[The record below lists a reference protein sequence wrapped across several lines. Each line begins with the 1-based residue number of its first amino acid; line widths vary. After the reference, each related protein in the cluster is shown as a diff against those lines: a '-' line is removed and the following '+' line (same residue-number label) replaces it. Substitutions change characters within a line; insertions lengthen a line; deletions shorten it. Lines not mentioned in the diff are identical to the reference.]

1 MQTCRFQDLGLKA
14 YGATRDLQLELFNG
28 KIEQKMRGEKPVH
41 HLLFVE
47 HPHVYT
53 LGKSGEISNLLVDET
68 RLKMLGAE
76 VFHIERGGDI
86 TYHGPGQL
94 VAYPIFDLEQLGLGV
109 KSFVEGIENSI
120 IQTLKKWDIESG
132 IIKDR
137 IGVWID
143 IGKPRERKIAAIGIK
158 CSRFVSMHGLALN
171 VNSDLSMFGH
181 IVPCGIVGKDVTSM
195 EKEFQRQIDMFDIK
209 NELGKQFAVT
219 FGLKFEYE
227 TQ

>member
-1 MQTCRFQDLGLKA
+1 LGLKA

-28 KIEQKMRGEKPVH
+28 KIEQKLRGEKPVH
-41 HLLFVE
+41 HLIFVE

-53 LGKSGEISNLLVDET
+53 LGKSGELSNLLADET
-68 RLKMLGAE
+68 RLKMMGAE

-181 IVPCGIVGKDVTSM
+181 IVPCGIVGKEVTSM

-209 NELGKQFAVT
+209 SELGKQFAVT
-219 FGLKFEYE
+219 FGLKFEHE

>member
-1 MQTCRFQDLGLKA
+1 MQTCRLIDLGLKA
-14 YGATRDLQLELFNG
+14 YGDTRDLQLQLFNG
-28 KIEQKMRGEKPVH
+28 KIEQKLKGEKPCH
-41 HLLFVE
+41 HLIFVE

-53 LGKSGEISNLLVDET
+53 LGKSGELSNLLADET

-76 VFHIERGGDI
+76 VHHIERGGDI

-120 IQTLKKWDIESG
+120 IQTPKKWDIESG

-143 IGKPRERKIAAIGIK
+143 IDKPGERKIAAIGIK
-158 CSRFVSMHGLALN
+158 CSRYVSMHGLALN
-171 VNSDLSMFGH
+171 VNTNLNMFGH

-195 EKEFQRQIDMFDIK
+195 EKEFQRQIDMVGVK
-209 NELGKQFAVT
+209 NELGRQFAIT
-219 FGLKFEYE
+219 FGLKFENE

>member
-1 MQTCRFQDLGLKA
+1 VQYCKFLDLGLKA
-14 YGATRDLQLELFNG
+14 YGETRDLQLELFNG
-28 KIEQKMRGEKPVH
+28 KIEQKQRGEKPVH
-41 HLLFVE
+41 HLIFVE

-53 LGKSGEISNLLVDET
+53 LGKSGEMSNLLADET
-68 RLKMLGAE
+68 RLKLLGAE
-76 VFHIERGGDI
+76 VFKIERGGDI

-94 VAYPIFDLEQLGLGV
+94 VAYPIFDLEQLKLGV

-120 IQTLKKWDIESG
+120 IQTLKQWDIESG

-137 IGVWID
+137 IGVWVD
-143 IGKPRERKIAAIGIK
+143 IGKSNERKIAAIGIK

-171 VNSDLSMFGH
+171 VNSDLQMFGH
-181 IVPCGIVGKDVTSM
+181 IVPCGIVGKDVTSI
-195 EKEFQRQIDMFDIK
+195 EKEVQRQIDMIHVK

-219 FGLKFEYE
+219 FGLKFENE